1 MGGGTSSLEPL
12 RICIGRM
19 PESGARS
26 RNGSHITCKQG
37 VGIFTNMLTAGLSD
51 YASLP
56 ITTLLSQN
64 EMGKTRSFLVLTYN
78 YQDKKRSPL
87 EMISKTDRWASK
99 CYNADTILYTN
110 LQSDWGTE
118 FNYLIKSIIQSALA
132 QSSRLS
138 NLLLMFPINH
148 TASVL
153 PPNNDP
159 FTLVW
164 NYIRM
169 CWNKYWTHLQRTVP
183 LVQMSGRHGLEMHK
197 SAERTIT

>member
-1 MGGGTSSLEPL
+1 MEPF

-87 EMISKTDRWASK
+87 EMISKTDR
-99 CYNADTILYTN
+99 
-110 LQSDWGTE
+110 
-118 FNYLIKSIIQSALA
+118 
-132 QSSRLS
+132 
-138 NLLLMFPINH
+138 
-148 TASVL
+148 
-153 PPNNDP
+153 
-159 FTLVW
+159 
-164 NYIRM
+164 
-169 CWNKYWTHLQRTVP
+169 
-183 LVQMSGRHGLEMHK
+183 
-197 SAERTIT
+197 